1 MKGFRV
7 WFNLGV
13 LSALAI
19 GLANCSSAPS
29 TFVTMPSATQSGPVP
44 TQAKIPPEL
53 LVSPFPQRWDDTGVL
68 IEGVLPSRKYGQY
81 RLTNVWQ
88 SVVENGVQAIYAG
101 ESKEVDGRLS
111 GQGIV
116 LLNVYSADGSE
127 LLEDRRYET
136 DRDTGMLKIVDV
148 VEKRVVLLCSAGYAV
163 TLDLET
169 ERFDYGVGAINEVK
183 IENGT
188 LTLYPNVLPDP
199 NVDITTA
206 WNESDGGNELDV
218 VYVGTE
224 NSTQQGLVRA
234 WASDVGKYV
243 DHMTEQPTGWLTI
256 FDVRGSVMLMSD
268 QFGGIHGYS
277 LAEGRYLDSSEL
289 EASLRAQPDHLL
301 LPIP

>member
-101 ESKEVDGRLS
+101 ESKEVAR
-111 GQGIV
+111 
-116 LLNVYSADGSE
+116 GSFSSTSI
-127 LLEDRRYET
+127 RPT
-136 DRDTGMLKIVDV
+136 DRSCWKTGVMRRI
-148 VEKRVVLLCSAGYAV
+148 
-163 TLDLET
+163 ET
-169 ERFDYGVGAINEVK
+169 PEC
-183 IENGT
+183 
-188 LTLYPNVLPDP
+188 
-199 NVDITTA
+199 
-206 WNESDGGNELDV
+206 
-218 VYVGTE
+218 
-224 NSTQQGLVRA
+224 
-234 WASDVGKYV
+234 
-243 DHMTEQPTGWLTI
+243 
-256 FDVRGSVMLMSD
+256 
-268 QFGGIHGYS
+268 
-277 LAEGRYLDSSEL
+277 
-289 EASLRAQPDHLL
+289 
-301 LPIP
+301 